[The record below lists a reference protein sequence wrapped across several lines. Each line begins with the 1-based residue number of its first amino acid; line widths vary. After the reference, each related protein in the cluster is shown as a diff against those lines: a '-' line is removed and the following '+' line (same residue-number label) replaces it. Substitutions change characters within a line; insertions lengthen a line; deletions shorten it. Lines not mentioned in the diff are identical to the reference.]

1 MGHWVGPSCKL
12 AASRL
17 VRLLNTSP
25 PHLPNLDRMHYLV
38 ALTQIFCPPARFLFS
53 CSVAAG
59 KIWKLGGLSFKG
71 GKYDVSACPSA
82 DTRINN
88 SAGAD
93 IPHYYRTPIKTTIK
107 YQASK
112 LNIQDSTHSSAVK
125 YPKLNSLK
133 MAHLHRT
140 LSFKRITGDIAHVC
154 LDSVFVWIF
163 IRLFVGWVWDKWCD
177 DLRPQCGNLS
187 VLD

>member
-1 MGHWVGPSCKL
+1 MFSFKLRNIVELLPRPPAQPWQDALFGCADPNILPSCPFF
-12 AASRL
+12 
-17 VRLLNTSP
+17 VLL
-25 PHLPNLDRMHYLV
+25 
-38 ALTQIFCPPARFLFS
+38 QCG
-53 CSVAAG
+53 AAG

-93 IPHYYRTPIKTTIK
+93 IPHYYQTPIKTTIK

-140 LSFKRITGDIAHVC
+140 LSFKRVTFCII
-154 LDSVFVWIF
+154 
-163 IRLFVGWVWDKWCD
+163 LFLCRW
-177 DLRPQCGNLS
+177 QCQI
-187 VLD
+187 